1 MAKKEPS
8 IMTHRLLIRPMTNEE
23 IRALMGKTENE
34 DLRQAYDEML
44 SGCEA
49 NLVCAM
55 EDKLKKGRYLYR

>member
-34 DLRQAYDEML
+34 DLRQAYD
-44 SGCEA
+44 
-49 NLVCAM
+49 
-55 EDKLKKGRYLYR
+55 